1 MPMNVETHIALG
13 LDRPLPRQ
21 VNDRS
26 NADIVASLNHAGDAP
41 YHPCPEAFPDPAIPP
56 GIIKKHARWRDSRIY
71 PNTWRDI
78 YVYTTANL
86 DVAHPVQLI
95 VFNDGYGYVSRRG
108 PVRATQVLDSLH
120 ASGEIDATIAVF
132 VNPGCTND
140 IEEVQDPAQRE
151 EAMRQR
157 SFEYDSLTPDYG
169 RFLMDEL
176 LPFVAREHQI
186 RISDD
191 PERRMICGIS
201 SGGICAFTVAWQHS
215 DHFRPVLSHC
225 GSFTNIRGGHNYP
238 YLIRTTP
245 RKPMR
250 VFLTS
255 GRNDAQTLTGDW
267 PLANKTIANALT
279 YAGYDHRFE
288 FGNGGHSLRHGGA
301 LFADSLRWLWP
312 RAATPTA

>member
-1 MPMNVETHIALG
+1 MPMNVETHVALG

-41 YHPCPEAFPDPAIPP
+41 YHPCPEAFTDAAIPP
-56 GIIKKHARWRDSRIY
+56 GTIKKHARWRDSRIY
-71 PNTWRDI
+71 PDTWRDI
-78 YVYTTANL
+78 YVYTPANL
-86 DVAHPVQLI
+86 DAARAAQLI

-108 PVRATQVLDSLH
+108 PVRAAQVLDSLH
-120 ASGEIDATIAVF
+120 ASGDIDATVAVF
-132 VNPGCTND
+132 VNPGCPND
-140 IEEVQDPAQRE
+140 IEEVQSPAQRE
-151 EAMRQR
+151 VAMRQR

-169 RFLMDEL
+169 RFLMDEV
-176 LPFVAREHQI
+176 LPFVVREHPI
-186 RISDD
+186 TISDE
-191 PERRMICGIS
+191 PERRMVCGIS
-201 SGGICAFTVAWQHS
+201 SGGICAFTVAWQHP
-215 DHFRPVLSHC
+215 DHFRRVLSHC

-245 RKPMR
+245 RKPIR
-250 VFLTS
+250 VYLTS
-255 GRNDAQTLTGDW
+255 GAHDAETLTGDW
-267 PLANKTIANALT
+267 PLANKTVDNALM

-312 RAATPTA
+312 RATETTP